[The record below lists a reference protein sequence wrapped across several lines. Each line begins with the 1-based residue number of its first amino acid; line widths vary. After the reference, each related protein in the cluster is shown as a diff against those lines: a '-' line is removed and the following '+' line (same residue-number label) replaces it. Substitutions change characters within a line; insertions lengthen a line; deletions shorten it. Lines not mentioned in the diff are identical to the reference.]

1 MPARPTGAV
10 NRPTNTGSCESPKQ
24 LLRCGALSLMIESSP
39 EAGAVPEVAI
49 VARTSSR
56 RWKGCQLCKPYKHA
70 GHGDAE
76 RKPTAE
82 LRQIGKRRRVTR
94 HDLGDAEER

>member
-1 MPARPTGAV
+1 M
-10 NRPTNTGSCESPKQ
+10 
-24 LLRCGALSLMIESSP
+24 RCDPLSLMIKSSP
-39 EAGAVPEVAI
+39 EAGGVPEVAI

-56 RWKGCQLCKPYKHA
+56 RWKGCQLCKPHKHG

-82 LRQIGKRRRVTR
+82 LRQIGKRRRVNR
-94 HDLGDAEER
+94 HDLGDAEDG